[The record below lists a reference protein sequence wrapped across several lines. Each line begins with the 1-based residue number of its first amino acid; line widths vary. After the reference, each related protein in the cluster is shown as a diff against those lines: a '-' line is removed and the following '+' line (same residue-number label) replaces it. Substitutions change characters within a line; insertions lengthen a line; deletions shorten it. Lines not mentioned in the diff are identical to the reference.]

1 MRANEPRRG
10 ELNCKLYKK
19 GLPPAAPSACIL
31 LSFMYEKPV
40 WVL

>member
-1 MRANEPRRG
+1 MSPAAASC
-10 ELNCKLYKK
+10 NCKLYKK